1 MSTTH
6 ARQPALRF
14 AGSPSASPNGSTE
27 VAAAIGAAR
36 EAGDVWSR
44 RHVKH
49 RLRVI
54 RKLRRA
60 IGGEPDELASLVDG
74 PARDRGRTLTAE
86 VLPLLDACRFL
97 ERRAAGLLRE
107 KKLRR
112 RDRPLWLAGVR
123 ASVRREPHGVVLII
137 APGNYPLLLPG
148 VQALQALV
156 AGNAVLIKPAPG
168 PGNGAAMRRLGRMLE
183 DAGLPSSL
191 FSVLEESTESAQAA
205 LAAGVDKV
213 VLTGSAETGRAVAR
227 RAAKTLTPTTME
239 LSGCD
244 AAIALHDAEPDL
256 FARAMRF
263 GVTLNAGA
271 TCIAPRRAFVVA
283 SGFDAIERA
292 LREAFAAVGAMDV
305 PPDRLR
311 EAIRLAQ
318 DAVAGGA
325 TVLAGSVDEPRFPL
339 VLKDVP
345 ADHRLMQADLFAPV
359 LTLTRVADADA
370 AVRRANRCAY
380 GLGATVFGHDP
391 SSMRQ
396 VTEALNC
403 GCVVVNDVI
412 VPTADPRVPFGGR
425 QASGF
430 GVTRGAEGLLEM
442 TRIKTVSKRRGARPH
457 LNGEPVD
464 GDLASAAITL
474 LHGSGLRRRL
484 AALGSICRR
493 AWNLSRRNHQ

>member
-27 VAAAIGAAR
+27 VAAAIEAAR
-36 EAGDVWSR
+36 EAGDVWGR
-44 RHVKH
+44 RYVRH

-97 ERRAAGLLRE
+97 ERRAAGLFRE
-107 KKLRR
+107 KKLGR

-148 VQALQALV
+148 VQTLQALV
-156 AGNAVLIKPAPG
+156 AGNAVLIKPG
-168 PGNGAAMRRLGRMLE
+168 PGSGAVMQGLGRMLE
-183 DAGLPSSL
+183 DAGLPPSL
-191 FSVLEESTESAQAA
+191 FTVLEESAESAQAA

-227 RAAKTLTPTTME
+227 QAAETLTPTTME

-283 SGFDAIERA
+283 SAFDAIERA

-305 PPDRLR
+305 PPDRRR
-311 EAIRLAQ
+311 EAMRLAQ

-325 TVLAGSVDEPRFPL
+325 TVLAGSLEEPRLPL

-345 ADHRLMQADLFAPV
+345 ADHPLMQADLFAPV

-370 AVRRANRCAY
+370 AVRQANRCAY
-380 GLGATVFGHDP
+380 GLGATVFGRDP
-391 SSMRQ
+391 ASLRR
-396 VTEALNC
+396 VTERLDC

-412 VPTADPRVPFGGR
+412 VPTADPRLPFGGR

-442 TRIKTVSKRRGARPH
+442 TRIKTVSERRGARPH

-464 GDLASAAITL
+464 GDLASAAVTL